1 MTNYEKYKDEI
12 IKCLERNGTS
22 VTENGEVKACLE
34 AQCKECIFY
43 VNAKCLNHIA
53 EWLNA
58 DAETGRPANTIKM
71 LMAKHPDED
80 KTRPGQLRHSRK
92 S

>member
-43 VNAKCLNHIA
+43 VNA
-53 EWLNA
+53 
-58 DAETGRPANTIKM
+58 
-71 LMAKHPDED
+71 
-80 KTRPGQLRHSRK
+80 SRK